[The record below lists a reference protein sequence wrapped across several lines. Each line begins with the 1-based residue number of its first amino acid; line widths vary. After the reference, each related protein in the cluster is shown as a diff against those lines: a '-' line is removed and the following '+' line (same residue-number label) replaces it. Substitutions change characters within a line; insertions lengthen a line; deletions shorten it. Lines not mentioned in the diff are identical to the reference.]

1 MEILALNG
9 NRIADLIVT
18 DLGGTLVK
26 TDGAIMAA
34 VRRAAGEL
42 GIPEG
47 YADPVYDVFGTSIWE
62 YIHAYLPEGHKDRT
76 NDCHKRFWQLF
87 PYEVLDQITPFAG
100 VEKALHD
107 LKRRGVRLAVLSG
120 LRLEAIES
128 ILSSLSFKD
137 WDAVRSS
144 MMYATE
150 SGDSRAFGIMALVK
164 EFGAAPDRTIYI
176 GDTDHD
182 VRQAKKAGVVSAV
195 VKTGGQAVKY
205 LHKIQGQNPRHL
217 LDSFADLRQII

>member
-1 MEILALNG
+1 MSNNG
-9 NRIADLIVT
+9 SIDLIVT

-26 TDGAIMAA
+26 TDDAIMAA
-34 VRRAAGEL
+34 VRRAAAEL

-76 NDCHKRFWQLF
+76 NDTHQRFWTLF
-87 PYEVLDQITPFAG
+87 PYEVLAQITPFAG
-100 VEKALHD
+100 VPEALHD

-128 ILSSLSFKD
+128 ILSTLSFRD

-144 MMYATE
+144 MLYSTAA
-150 SGDSRAFGIMALVK
+150 GDSRAIGITALVK
-164 EFGAAPDRTIYI
+164 EFGVLPERTIYI

-182 VRQAKKAGVVSAV
+182 VRQAKKAGVLAAAV
-195 VKTGGQAVKY
+195 PTGGQAVKY
-205 LHKIQGQNPRHL
+205 LHKIQAQNPHYL
-217 LDSFADLRQII
+217 LDSFAGLRQII